1 MMSKDLCQ
9 IQLEAVSM
17 IRLRYCA
24 IDIEFRDEG
33 AVLDSICS
41 YAEYGYVETVG
52 CSREVVCV
60 YILLFPFVS
69 SWRRE
74 NLG

>member
-9 IQLEAVSM
+9 IQLEVVSM
-17 IRLRYCA
+17 IMLRYCA

-41 YAEYGYVETVG
+41 CAEYGYVETVG

-60 YILLFPFVS
+60 YIYCFSRSVLLGEG
-69 SWRRE
+69 RI
-74 NLG
+74 